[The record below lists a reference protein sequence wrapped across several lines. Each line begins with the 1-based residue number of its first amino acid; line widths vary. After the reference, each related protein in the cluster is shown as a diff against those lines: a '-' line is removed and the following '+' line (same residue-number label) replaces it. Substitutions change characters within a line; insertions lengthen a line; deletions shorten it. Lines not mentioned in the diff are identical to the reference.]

1 MEKIGRLL
9 VDDGVLS
16 EEQLSAALQEQV
28 QTNDLLGA
36 ILVRRGAV
44 TEQQLVDALTRQL
57 NLQPAALD
65 TVEFDPSLAQLV
77 SAGAA
82 RRGRCVPV
90 RKTATTL
97 ELAMLNPEDTRT
109 IERIAQQTGLQVTPL
124 VAGPESIERAL
135 TRLYGG
141 GGPEPAP
148 APTPAQGAAGGAQAA
163 GGRAKPAAPSG
174 GREKKEKELVLDA
187 KALGEQIQRA
197 IQEHGSDAKE
207 KDEKPEEKE
216 IPRLEVSPT
225 EQPIV
230 RLVNA
235 ILLQAIA
242 RRASDIHIEP
252 LEEEIR
258 VRYRI
263 DGSMVETQRFPN
275 SLRQALTSRIKI
287 LCSLDI
293 AEKRKP
299 QDGAIKYS
307 LTDKEQVDFRV
318 STVPSIY
325 GEKIV
330 MRVLGRGQ
338 LKGSVDQLG
347 LRGRALEQIRDAV
360 ANPFGMILVTGPTG
374 SGKTTTLYTILQQ
387 LNEPDVNILTAEDP
401 VEYRLEG
408 ITQVNVKP
416 AVGVTFEAVL
426 RAFLRQDPDVVLVGE
441 MRDFETAAIAV
452 KAALTGHLV
461 LSTLHTNDTASTVV
475 RLVDMGIEPYLVAS
489 AVKLV
494 VAQRLVK
501 KICENCK
508 EEVSVSEAE
517 KTDADRATLAAIERM
532 FRGKGCDVCTNS
544 GYKGRMPI
552 FEVMSIKSRDMRRA
566 ITEGGTEV
574 QVQQIAKR
582 EGLRTL
588 ADEALDLVN
597 QGVTSLEEALQHI
610 MTD

>member
-16 EEQLSAALQEQV
+16 EDQLSAALQEQA

-36 ILVRRGAV
+36 ILVRRGLV
-44 TEQQLVDALTRQL
+44 SEQQLVDALTRQL
-57 NLQPAALD
+57 NLQPASLD
-65 TVEFDPSLAQLV
+65 TVEFDSSLTQLV

-109 IERIAQQTGLQVTPL
+109 IDRIAQQTGLQVTPL

-135 TRLYGG
+135 TRLYGA
-141 GGPEPAP
+141 GGPESAP
-148 APTPAQGAAGGAQAA
+148 PSGQGAAGSAQQA
-163 GGRAKPAAPSG
+163 GGRAKPAAQGG

-242 RRASDIHIEP
+242 KRASDIHIEP

-307 LTDKEQVDFRV
+307 LSDKEQVDFRV

-360 ANPFGMILVTGPTG
+360 ANPYGMILVTGPTG

-416 AVGVTFEAVL
+416 SVGVTFEAVL

-508 EEVSVSEAE
+508 EEVSVTEAE
-517 KTDADRATLAAIERM
+517 KTDADRSTLAAIERM
-532 FRGKGCDVCTNS
+532 FRGKGCDACNNS